1 MPLIIGRLGD
11 LLGLRQGMFV
21 LYLTLG
27 YILSI
32 GLWAR
37 PLITNETI
45 AMKKKK
51 EAA

>member
-1 MPLIIGRLGD
+1 MI
-11 LLGLRQGMFV
+11 F

-45 AMKKKK
+45 FSKKRNPVS
-51 EAA
+51 EVQP